1 MINVSKALLESVG
14 KNYNIHITQA
24 IPLNETVQIKTSD
37 NKNYILKRVKNREV
51 IDIYYFLLAQKFTY
65 FIMPELTIYK
75 QLFMIY
81 NQQYYYLIKYYDDI
95 DYPIEKKLIDYIDL
109 LHKLHKSSI
118 IRKNFNKSQFNRLY
132 RRKLRRIDSH
142 FHLLDLFMIECENKK
157 YKSIFDWTYMV
168 KYNEIMYIKNLLVK
182 IDSQIE
188 NLLEKLDLYD
198 YCIIH
203 NNPSIDHFIVT
214 NEKNYLIS
222 FDHSTIG
229 FKVHDYIKLFID
241 YSDIDVDWMTLIVN
255 DEITKFEF
263 YYFIFNVLYFIILN
277 IDITFLKKNQNYE
290 SINTLIHSLDV
301 GTKAIDLYQK
311 YESIYSS
318 TEEEK

>member
-1 MINVSKALLESVG
+1 
-14 KNYNIHITQA
+14 
-24 IPLNETVQIKTSD
+24 
-37 NKNYILKRVKNREV
+37 
-51 IDIYYFLLAQKFTY
+51 
-65 FIMPELTIYK
+65 
-75 QLFMIY
+75 
-81 NQQYYYLIKYYDDI
+81 
-95 DYPIEKKLIDYIDL
+95 
-109 LHKLHKSSI
+109 
-118 IRKNFNKSQFNRLY
+118 
-132 RRKLRRIDSH
+132 
-142 FHLLDLFMIECENKK
+142 
-157 YKSIFDWTYMV
+157 
-168 KYNEIMYIKNLLVK
+168 
-182 IDSQIE
+182 
-188 NLLEKLDLYD
+188 